1 MLTDFP
7 LLANKGNPVERR
19 LSVLN
24 DTRNYELMFIVNPDL
39 GEEEV
44 TSLLQRVQR
53 YVENADGTVF
63 KLESWGLRRLAYP
76 IQHKREGRYYLMHM
90 ALNPRKVGEFERSLL
105 LLEGVMRELITR
117 YEGPLEPPE
126 APSPQVQGET
136 SEAEAGGEQVS
147 PSSAAQVA
155 VAEAESAVETEEAE
169 AAPAKADEATE
180 AQNTEQET

>member
-7 LLANKGNPVERR
+7 LLVNKGNPVERR

-24 DTRNYELMFIVNPDL
+24 DVRNYELMFIVDPDL

-44 TSLLQRVQR
+44 TSLLERVRR

-76 IQHKREGRYYLMHM
+76 IQHKREGRYYLMHV

-105 LLEGVMRELITR
+105 LLEGMMRELITR
-117 YEGPLEPPE
+117 YEGPLEPQE
-126 APSPQVQGET
+126 ET
-136 SEAEAGGEQVS
+136 SEVEVGGEQELL
-147 PSSAAQVA
+147 SSEEVVA
-155 VAEAESAVETEEAE
+155 TETEDAK
-169 AAPAKADEATE
+169 AAPAEADEAVE
-180 AQNTEQET
+180 VQDTEQET